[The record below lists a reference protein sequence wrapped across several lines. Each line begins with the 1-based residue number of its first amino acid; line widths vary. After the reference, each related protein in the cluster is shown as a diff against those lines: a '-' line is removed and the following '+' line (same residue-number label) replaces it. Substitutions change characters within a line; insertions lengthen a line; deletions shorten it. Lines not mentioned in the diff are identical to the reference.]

1 MPFDKKQNLLFTG
14 NYGTGKSHLSVSITK
29 KLIEQGYECLFLSLP
44 KLLTKIKQ
52 TYNKEG
58 ITEAE
63 LLQVIQRVDLLV
75 FDDIGAEQRTV

>member
-1 MPFDKKQNLLFTG
+1 
-14 NYGTGKSHLSVSITK
+14 
-29 KLIEQGYECLFLSLP
+29 LIEQGYECLFLSLP